1 MKTIILKSGKRI
13 KYREGFITPEG
24 MEIIV
29 PDNSLMPEEKR
40 EFKNKVSDI
49 EEDLNSTSTEN
60 LDADV
65 LGITSQ
71 VE

>member
-49 EEDLNSTSTEN
+49 EEVGKIFYGETHTLIDTIL
-60 LDADV
+60 
-65 LGITSQ
+65 
-71 VE
+71 